1 MHNFF
6 KGFLVSLA
14 LLFLVGCHHNA
25 HIRTQKPL
33 SQSETVI
40 SSSMNPGPITSPKKN
55 MTLGIIGRRLE
66 FSFLRGLENDREL
79 GAYVSI
85 GIREQMGS
93 QGNVLGL
100 HYKKYKYLSPIERL
114 VKIGGG
120 LEINFSNSGAVFNS
134 KASIISA
141 SSINNPIYFGIHFLH
156 ARSYG
161 KIKGYSSPIYS
172 NGNYSMQSR
181 GIGMT
186 IGKEREIFIQ
196 NTSFQSQFDVSIVH
210 DGYNYIDDSFYSIYL
225 LFSYSLGLN
234 FFLPPSNPKKSFEP
248 LPYIQKR
255 ETKSSSD
262 IMSNTS
268 TELFDPETGEPIKN
282 KSATFD
288 PETGEVID

>member
-1 MHNFF
+1 M
-6 KGFLVSLA
+6 
-14 LLFLVGCHHNA
+14 C
-25 HIRTQKPL
+25 
-33 SQSETVI
+33 
-40 SSSMNPGPITSPKKN
+40 
-55 MTLGIIGRRLE
+55 
-66 FSFLRGLENDREL
+66 
-79 GAYVSI
+79 
-85 GIREQMGS
+85 
-93 QGNVLGL
+93 
-100 HYKKYKYLSPIERL
+100 
-114 VKIGGG
+114 GG

-248 LPYIQKR
+248 LPSIEKR